1 MKLTATESKM
11 RILKALA
18 TFDRAAGAT
27 QIGAV
32 LRRWGVNLG
41 ERSIRLYLTQLDSEG
56 MTTLQSRRTGRVV
69 TAKGKAEL
77 SSGDVLG
84 RMAFISGQ
92 IDELNY
98 RMGFSVKVGKGTL
111 VVNATHLP
119 AERLEKALDI
129 ARPVFE
135 ARLGM
140 GTRII
145 VQKGG
150 ESCDSAG
157 KMPVPR
163 GKAAIVTVCSV
174 TLNGILLKEGIPVTS
189 RYGGLME
196 YRNQIPVRFVELLE
210 YGGTTQDPLEL
221 FIRSK
226 MTSVLKCARTGDGLV
241 GASFREFPSVALAK
255 VIKIRD
261 RLKQVGLDGIVA
273 VGAPDQP
280 LFGIPVGEGRT
291 GLVVHAGLNPVAALE
306 ESGIEN
312 MSRSLAGL
320 IEYGQFHEFNE
331 IRMPA
336 TS

>member
-1 MKLTATESKM
+1 MKLTVAESKN

-18 TFDRAAGAT
+18 TFDHAAGAT
-27 QIGAV
+27 QIAGV

-41 ERSIRLYLTQLDSEG
+41 ERSIRLYLTQLDAEG

-69 TAKGKAEL
+69 TAKGRAEL
-77 SSGDVLG
+77 TSGDVIG

-98 RMGFSVKVGKGTL
+98 RMGFSLRAGKGSL
-111 VVNATHLP
+111 VVNATQLP
-119 AERLEKALDI
+119 AESLEKALEI
-129 ARPVFE
+129 ARPVFA

-140 GTRII
+140 GTRIL
-145 VQKGG
+145 VQKAG
-150 ESCDSAG
+150 ESSDSAG
-157 KMPVPR
+157 GPILPR

-196 YRNQIPVRFVELLE
+196 YRNREPVRFVELLE

-226 MTSVLKCARTGDGLV
+226 MTSVLKCARTGNGLV
-241 GASFREFPSVALAK
+241 GASFREFPSVALAE
-255 VIKIRD
+255 VIHIRD
-261 RLKQVGLDGIVA
+261 RLKQAGLDGIVA

-291 GLVVHAGLNPVAALE
+291 GMVVHAGLNPVAALE

-312 MSRSLAGL
+312 LSRSLAGL
-320 IEYGQFHEFNE
+320 IEYGQFQEYQE
-331 IRMPA
+331 TGVPLPG
-336 TS
+336 